1 MDPRLSEE
9 TVKQTLEKYDRK
21 KLIAHL
27 ASVRLDGEAVDRLV
41 AIMREGGLPLIK
53 HPNPTAHTKRV
64 SCLAAVEHHI
74 ESALGTDEADKV
86 RDFMALVERIE
97 QGYRQILAASDA
109 SDGAKLDPAVR
120 VSALLESGARESGAH
135 QARLMEVLGEGGV
148 LDGHGLSLPGAREGE
163 RIDPEVPVDS
173 AVQSVTMSLLMQGY
187 RQRWFDANG
196 ALEIPAPVAVGDA
209 EIEAVHPILYYAQ
222 SWRFW
227 EHIEEDTRYFGGDV
241 VRLDANAIPEDWRA
255 QGVEEVWRHDP
266 EWLEWSR
273 IDFAANQRLAQQLGQ
288 NYFEVVHS
296 GVAAK
301 ATGIAGSAALA
312 PTAFITVEEMHSLW
326 ALRQALSIEPTQ
338 HCERY
343 FNLTLIEWLRGYSA
357 LRALAADTDAAGGI
371 QVMPRR
377 DLIRT
382 LQRLGLAGRAAETF
396 IGHALLCRSSRDL
409 FDTPLIAVEGE
420 QVLLYGPSLAAMIPA
435 QVMLSR
441 LSSLKQSFEIRG
453 KSFEKAMLGLMLAQ
467 GLKAVSVEERHGGET
482 YDYDLLIRWDP
493 YVFLFECKSRSLSGG
508 NKVRSYR
515 FLCETNSQISQVKR
529 LVDGLERYPDILDR
543 HLGDG
548 ASQLKLVPCV
558 LNALPF
564 AAGEIDGV
572 YFCDASGV
580 GRLFESGQFNNVLA
594 SRDRSTIKLPS
605 YRLWAGETIAPEDL
619 MRQLEA
625 SPSGG
630 WRSRKCD
637 GRSVSPT
644 WLRACSPRPTVS
656 CATHSPITNGSP
668 RFARRAQHKR
678 RRASPLIRDL
688 AQSGPKL
695 FCDERRT
702 TNDERR
708 TLSSGLNERQ
718 LSGSASGTWNDRL

>member
-1 MDPRLSEE
+1 
-9 TVKQTLEKYDRK
+9 
-21 KLIAHL
+21 
-27 ASVRLDGEAVDRLV
+27 
-41 AIMREGGLPLIK
+41 MRQGGLPLIK
-53 HPNPTAHTKRV
+53 HPNPTADAKRV
-64 SCLAAVEHHI
+64 SCLAAVERHI
-74 ESALGTDEADKV
+74 ESALGGDEADKV
-86 RDFMALVERIE
+86 RDLMALVERIE

-109 SDGAKLDPAVR
+109 GDGAKLDPAVR
-120 VSALLESGARESGAH
+120 VSALLESGAREAGAH
-135 QARLMEVLGEGGV
+135 QVRLMEVLGAGGV

-163 RIDPEVPVDS
+163 RIDPEVSVDS

-187 RQRWFDANG
+187 RQKWFNADG

-209 EIEAVHPILYYAQ
+209 EIDAVQPILYYAQ

-241 VRLDANAIPEDWRA
+241 ARLDATAIPADWRA
-255 QGVEEVWRHDP
+255 QGVKEVWRHDP
-266 EWLEWSR
+266 DLLEWSR

-288 NYFEVVHS
+288 NYFEVIQS

-301 ATGIAGSAALA
+301 ATGIAGNAALA
-312 PTAFITVEEMHSLW
+312 PTSFITVEEMHSLW

-338 HCERY
+338 HRERY

-357 LRALAADTDAAGGI
+357 LHALAAGGVAAETDGAGRI

-453 KSFEKAMLGLMLAQ
+453 KAFEKAMLALMLAQ

-482 YDYDLLIRWDP
+482 YDYDLLVRWDP

-508 NKVRSYR
+508 NNVRSYR
-515 FLCETNSQISQVKR
+515 FLRETNSQISQVKR
-529 LVDGLERYPDILDR
+529 LVDGVRRYSDILDR

-548 ASQLKLVPCV
+548 ASQLKLVRCV

-580 GRLFESGQFNNVLA
+580 GRLFESGQFNNVFA
-594 SRDRSTIKLPS
+594 GRDRPTIKLPS

-619 MRQLEA
+619 MRQLEDSPQWRMALAEMRRQVCVANLAPGVLA
-625 SPSGG
+625 STDRIVRHP
-630 WRSRKCD
+630 
-637 GRSVSPT
+637 
-644 WLRACSPRPTVS
+644 L
-656 CATHSPITNGSP
+656 TH
-668 RFARRAQHKR
+668 
-678 RRASPLIRDL
+678 
-688 AQSGPKL
+688 
-695 FCDERRT
+695 
-702 TNDERR
+702 
-708 TLSSGLNERQ
+708 NERVAALRQ
-718 LSGSASGTWNDRL
+718 EEDAQAQEDESTDR